1 MHKISSKIKAFAVA
15 KPGDATNNNPAP
27 TPAPAPMITNDADRR
42 IRFDLVPTPA
52 EDTLKF
58 ITRPNDPNGHDA
70 RLYLVKSPEGLFNVT
85 VVHTPNG
92 TPHTGY
98 PFEVWVQGDSM
109 PRGLEAIAMNLSL
122 DMRSV
127 DRAYLL
133 RKLEALKKVE
143 GEPFTMVCPDGVER
157 RMKGAIEAFAT
168 IVEHRFRQLGCFTEE
183 ALSATPMVDAMI
195 VRREPKASDE
205 GAICWGAPVHNT
217 TTGDKFEVFLKEA
230 ESPNGQRI
238 PVSIWFSGNVPRSFA
253 GIEKLLS
260 LDMRI
265 VDPYWIGKKLR
276 QLVNLHEKNGD
287 FWTQVPS
294 SGGKGR
300 SYPSTLAYVADLVIN
315 RYARLGLL
323 TREGRSVSENGVVQL
338 ALFKQKDGPAAAN
351 DTSEANAPAI
361 KGALDCTKCKAVGTV
376 VRMDGCLTCT
386 SCSDSRCS

>member
-1 MHKISSKIKAFAVA
+1 MIKIAAKIKGYSVY
-15 KPGDATNNNPAP
+15 KPGDAETTSNIPAP
-27 TPAPAPMITNDADRR
+27 LATNDADRR

-52 EDTLKF
+52 EDSLKF
-58 ITRPNDPNGHDA
+58 IHRPTNHGGHDA
-70 RLYLVKSPEGLFNVT
+70 RVYLVKSPEGLFNVT
-85 VVHTPNG
+85 VVHMPNDNS
-92 TPHTGY
+92 TTGY

-109 PRGLEAIAMNLSL
+109 PRGLEAIAMNLSI
-122 DMRSV
+122 DARSI
-127 DRAYLL
+127 DRAYFL

-157 RMKGAIEAFAT
+157 RMKGAIESFAT

-183 ALSATPMVDAMI
+183 ALSVTPMVDAMI

-205 GAICWGAPVHNT
+205 GAICWGAPAHNT

-230 ESPNGQRI
+230 ESPTGQRI

-276 QLVNLHEKNGD
+276 QLVDLHEKNGD
-287 FWTQVPS
+287 FWAPVP
-294 SGGKGR
+294 GGNGKGR
-300 SYPSTLAYVADLVIN
+300 CYPSTLSYVADLLIN

-323 TREGRSVSENGVVQL
+323 TREGRPLNQNGIVQL
-338 ALFKQKDGPAAAN
+338 ALFKQRGSTHSAN
-351 DTSEANAPAI
+351 EATNPAI
-361 KGALDCTKCKAVGTV
+361 KGGLDCTACGGIGTV
-376 VRMDGCLTCT
+376 IRMDGCLTCT
-386 SCSDSRCS
+386 SCSDSKCV